1 MDTLSY
7 KTISAN
13 KATVTKEWVI
23 VDATDQ
29 TLGRLGAKVAKL
41 LRGKYKPNFTPH
53 VDCGDN
59 VIIINA
65 DKVKLTGNKW
75 NDRVY
80 LSYTG
85 YPGGQRE
92 MTPARLITKPNG
104 EERLLKKVV
113 KGMLPK
119 NILGAKLLNNL
130 YVYAGSEHKQAAQNP
145 KMIDINSYKEDI
157 MEVVN
162 ALGRRKRAIA
172 RIFVSEGTGK
182 ITINKRDLAEYF
194 PSTILQ
200 YVVKQPLNKLGAA
213 EKYDIKVNLCGG
225 GFTGQSQAL
234 RLAIA
239 RALVKMNAE
248 DKAALRAEGFMTRDP
263 RSVERKKPGQP
274 KARRRFQ
281 FSKR

>member
-92 MTPARLITKPNG
+92 MTPARLIANPNG

-145 KMIDINSYKEDI
+145 KMIDINSYK
-157 MEVVN
+157 
-162 ALGRRKRAIA
+162 
-172 RIFVSEGTGK
+172 
-182 ITINKRDLAEYF
+182 
-194 PSTILQ
+194 
-200 YVVKQPLNKLGAA
+200 
-213 EKYDIKVNLCGG
+213 
-225 GFTGQSQAL
+225 
-234 RLAIA
+234 
-239 RALVKMNAE
+239 
-248 DKAALRAEGFMTRDP
+248 
-263 RSVERKKPGQP
+263 
-274 KARRRFQ
+274 
-281 FSKR
+281 